1 MGQVIADIFTIS
13 ISGFLN
19 LRNALIDYL
28 INPLDFDSLLS
39 EIRKKIL
46 QTVPTADQ
54 TFCPAFTFKEEKGA
68 GSKRTLVV
76 TVYRKDRP
84 LFSVPLEIIETES
97 AYNKKVSVY
106 LIYIGEN
113 YRLNNQK
120 KQ

>member
-46 QTVPTADQ
+46 QTVPIN
-54 TFCPAFTFKEEKGA
+54 
-68 GSKRTLVV
+68 KRIAQLNS
-76 TVYRKDRP
+76 R
-84 LFSVPLEIIETES
+84 VPITIS
-97 AYNKKVSVY
+97 D
-106 LIYIGEN
+106 LID
-113 YRLNNQK
+113 K
-120 KQ
+120 